1 MPKASAQW
9 TCAKAGG
16 FDMMASAMKGAP
28 VVSSGLKHDSQQ
40 PCSILTYYMN
50 YEVHVDT
57 ADVASYLAEH
67 LVEG

>member
-1 MPKASAQW
+1 
-9 TCAKAGG
+9 
-16 FDMMASAMKGAP
+16 MMASAMKGAP